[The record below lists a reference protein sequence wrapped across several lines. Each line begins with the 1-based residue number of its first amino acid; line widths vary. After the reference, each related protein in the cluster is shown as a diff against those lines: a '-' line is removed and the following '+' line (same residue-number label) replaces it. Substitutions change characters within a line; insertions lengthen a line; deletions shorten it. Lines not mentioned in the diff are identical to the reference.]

1 MMKRSLRRTAVL
13 GATVVAVAVA
23 GFVSGAAAQDDELRV
38 KYEKKLEKEFVK
50 KVAWK
55 RELDEAMKEAK
66 AQNRLILGYFTRSY
80 SP

>member
-1 MMKRSLRRTAVL
+1 MMKRSRKRIAIL
-13 GATVVAVAVA
+13 GATVVAVA
-23 GFVSGAAAQDDELRV
+23 GFVASAPAQDAELRE
-38 KYEKKLEKEFVK
+38 KYEKKLQKEFAQ

-80 SP
+80 AP